1 MFGRRH
7 GCGLPCGFMGFLCP
21 RPITGLASDILIH
34 GMKARNRSIHGDV
47 VVVELLPKNEW
58 KGRTTALCENDSDDK
73 ASGDPPSEPM
83 PTGEP
88 TGWSPSYPFF
98 LRNIYR
104 SRDSAVTMVQYS
116 FFPPPV
122 PVSPLC
128 RFILLSSA
136 SKYAVLSLR
145 TEQNQKSSRV
155 PIPSSYRP
163 FLCFSLWQDSVKLS
177 EILCSL
183 CFLFTRSLP
192 KPLPSGA
199 PTPPKTL
206 TSGQGHQ

>member
-1 MFGRRH
+1 
-7 GCGLPCGFMGFLCP
+7 MGFLCP

-116 FFPPPV
+116 FFPPQCQFPLSADLFYSLRH
-122 PVSPLC
+122 PNMLYYLLEQNKTKNPLESRSPPATAL
-128 RFILLSSA
+128 FSA
-136 SKYAVLSLR
+136 SVY
-145 TEQNQKSSRV
+145 
-155 PIPSSYRP
+155 
-163 FLCFSLWQDSVKLS
+163 
-177 EILCSL
+177 
-183 CFLFTRSLP
+183 
-192 KPLPSGA
+192 G
-199 PTPPKTL
+199 KT
-206 TSGQGHQ
+206 Q